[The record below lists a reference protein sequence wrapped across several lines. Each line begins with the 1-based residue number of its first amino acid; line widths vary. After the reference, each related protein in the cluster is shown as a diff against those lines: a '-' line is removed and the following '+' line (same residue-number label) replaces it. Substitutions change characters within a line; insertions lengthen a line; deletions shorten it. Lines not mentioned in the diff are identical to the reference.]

1 MSANISTSRAS
12 GALPDTV
19 TVDGDKLTV
28 MKVDDAV
35 NTTFICEVKNKHG
48 TSRNQIIA
56 IVNGES
62 IGGRVNSALS
72 HEPPM
77 SLLRYVHTPT
87 RTHMSVPV
95 TRPLGSGLI

>member
-1 MSANISTSRAS
+1 MSPHISTSRAS
-12 GALPDTV
+12 GALPDAV

-48 TSRNQIIA
+48 ASRNQITT

-62 IGGRVNSALS
+62 IGAALTARS
-72 HEPPM
+72 HTDRPRP
-77 SLLRYVHTPT
+77 SSDNVHTHT
-87 RTHMSVPV
+87 SVPV
-95 TRPLGSGLI
+95 THPLGSGLI